1 VYENA
6 ESQMNLRRAVV
17 ISKQSEIRQLA
28 QKISQ
33 QVLVAD
39 DVIEAV
45 DIVATVT
52 PDLILLDSL
61 QQPGDIHTILNASHN
76 NFRTVIVIVGN
87 NGTPPAWLAQF
98 AQVCNIE
105 YLAGPGDYEQLQ
117 RILGKIQSQTKT
129 GKTNDL
135 TSFFAD
141 DLAASVSMAG
151 KSKAILHTLKMIKL
165 VAGSNCNPVLIIGET
180 GTGKELV
187 AKAVHV
193 SRHPNEPFV
202 AINCAALTA
211 NLLESEL
218 FGHIKGSFTSADR
231 DKTGLL
237 ELAGQGTIFLDEI
250 SEMPLDLQAKLLRVL
265 QEKTFRKVGGISDL
279 TTHATIIAT
288 SNRDLRQE
296 VQANRFRRDLYYRLN
311 ICPIAL
317 APLRTDERRMD
328 IRPLA
333 EYFLKTST
341 VCPDKTGRITSL
353 TEMAVEAIE
362 KHTWPGNVRE
372 LRNVIDRAIMLETT
386 DKIGLSSIFIESDI
400 GLVHQTDSTTSAS
413 MWPTFSK
420 LGAMGSR
427 QDIKSGED
435 CPSTLLG
442 AVSLSNRQIE
452 PSAFGGRTSPVV
464 DNLSGPL
471 KTGDFSL
478 DKAERELIAR
488 ALQESG
494 WQKTRAAALL
504 GITRATL
511 YAKVKQHNIQRGTYI
526 PKLACDNLQE
536 EARSAGHLTA
546 DDSSLIAD
554 SEPVTIS

>member
-1 VYENA
+1 MIV
-6 ESQMNLRRAVV
+6 LRRIVV
-17 ISKQSEIRQLA
+17 TSKQAEVQQLA
-28 QKISQ
+28 RRIGQ

-39 DVIEAV
+39 DAVEVV
-45 DIVATVT
+45 DIAATVV
-52 PDLILLDSL
+52 PDLILLDDL
-61 QQPGDIHTILNASHN
+61 MHPGDIRTILDASHN
-76 NFRTVIVIVGN
+76 NFSTAVVVVGN
-87 NGTPPAWLAQF
+87 NGTPPAWFEQF
-98 AQVCNIE
+98 SQVGNIE
-105 YLAGPGDYEQLQ
+105 YLSGPNNYEQLQ
-117 RILGKIQSQTKT
+117 RILSKIQPQTKA
-129 GKTNDL
+129 GKTND
-135 TSFFAD
+135 FFAD

-151 KSKAILHTLKMIKL
+151 KSRAILHTLKMIKL

-180 GTGKELV
+180 GTGKELA
-187 AKAVHV
+187 AKAVHI

-279 TTHATIIAT
+279 VCKATIIAT

-311 ICPIAL
+311 ICPITI
-317 APLRTDERRMD
+317 APLRTNERKMD
-328 IRPLA
+328 IRLLA
-333 EYFLKTST
+333 EYLLRTST
-341 VCPDKTGRITSL
+341 VCPAKAGRITSL
-353 TEMAVEAIE
+353 TEIALEAIE

-372 LRNVIDRAIMLETT
+372 LRNVIDRAILLETT
-386 DKIGLSSIFIESDI
+386 DKIGLSSIFIDYEHSEP
-400 GLVHQTDSTTSAS
+400 LVS
-413 MWPTFSK
+413 MW
-420 LGAMGSR
+420 MR
-427 QDIKSGED
+427 QD
-435 CPSTLLG
+435 CQP
-442 AVSLSNRQIE
+442 VLSRVEGIE
-452 PSAFGGRTSPVV
+452 PHTQGAWQASPVINSPS
-464 DNLSGPL
+464 DMSRP
-471 KTGDFSL
+471 GDFSL

-494 WQKTRAAALL
+494 WQKTRAATLL

-526 PKLACDNLQE
+526 PKLDQDN
-536 EARSAGHLTA
+536 
-546 DDSSLIAD
+546 SSSMAEP
-554 SEPVTIS
+554 EPVTAS

>member
-1 VYENA
+1 
-6 ESQMNLRRAVV
+6 MNLRRVVV
-17 ISKQSEIRQLA
+17 ISKQSELRQLA

-39 DVIEAV
+39 DAIEAV

-61 QQPGDIHTILNASHN
+61 LQPADIRTVLDASYN
-76 NFRTVIVIVGN
+76 NFHAAIVVVGN
-87 NGTPPAWLAQF
+87 NGAQPAWFAQF
-98 AQVCNIE
+98 SQNSNIE
-105 YLAGPGDYEQLQ
+105 YLSDPNSHEQLQ
-117 RILGKIQSQTKT
+117 RILNKIQSQMKSS
-129 GKTNDL
+129 KADDM
-135 TSFFAD
+135 SDFFAD
-141 DLAASVSMAG
+141 DLAASVAMAG
-151 KSKAILHTLKMIKL
+151 KSRAIFYTLKMIKM
-165 VAGSNCNPVLIIGET
+165 VAASNCNPVLIIGET
-180 GTGKELV
+180 GTGKELA
-187 AKAVHV
+187 AKAVHI

-231 DKTGLL
+231 DKIGLL
-237 ELAGQGTIFLDEI
+237 ELAGHGTIFLDEI

-265 QEKTFRKVGGISDL
+265 QEKTYRKVGGTADL
-279 TTHATIIAT
+279 TCKATIIAS

-296 VQANRFRRDLYYRLN
+296 VQVNRFRRDLYYRLN
-311 ICPIAL
+311 ICPITI
-317 APLRTDERRMD
+317 APLRTPERRMD

-333 EYFLKTST
+333 EYFLRNST
-341 VCPDKTGRITSL
+341 VCPDKTGKITSL
-353 TEMAVEAIE
+353 TEMALETIE

-386 DKIGLSSIFIESDI
+386 DKIGLSSIFI
-400 GLVHQTDSTTSAS
+400 DSADSAS
-413 MWPTFSK
+413 SSSIW
-420 LGAMGSR
+420 MGLPH
-427 QDIKSGED
+427 IIEGGKD
-435 CPSTLLG
+435 CQTELPATQG
-442 AVSLSNRQIE
+442 VWRVSPLSDVAAE
-452 PSAFGGRTSPVV
+452 TS
-464 DNLSGPL
+464 

-526 PKLACDNLQE
+526 PKLACDKLQE
-536 EARSAGHLTA
+536 EARV
-546 DDSSLIAD
+546 DDSAFVPE
-554 SEPVTIS
+554 SESVTAF

>member
-1 VYENA
+1 MYENA

-61 QQPGDIHTILNASHN
+61 LQPGDIHTILNASHN

-98 AQVCNIE
+98 AHICSIE

-117 RILGKIQSQTKT
+117 RILSKIQSQTKA

-165 VAGSNCNPVLIIGET
+165 VAGSNCNPVLVIGET

-311 ICPIAL
+311 ICPIAI

-333 EYFLKTST
+333 EYFLRTST

-353 TEMAVEAIE
+353 TEMAIEAIE

-386 DKIGLSSIFIESDI
+386 DKIGLSSIFI
-400 GLVHQTDSTTSAS
+400 DSEDSAPSAS
-413 MWPTFSK
+413 MW
-420 LGAMGSR
+420 MGSR
-427 QDIKSGED
+427 QDIKSGQD
-435 CPSTLLG
+435 C
-442 AVSLSNRQIE
+442 QIE
-452 PSAFGGRTSPVV
+452 PPTQGVWRASPVV

-471 KTGDFSL
+471 NTKRSAGPASATGDFSL

-526 PKLACDNLQE
+526 PRLDQSTE
-536 EARSAGHLTA
+536 HLTA
-546 DDSSLIAD
+546 DDSSFIAEP
-554 SEPVTIS
+554 EPVTVS

>member
-1 VYENA
+1 
-6 ESQMNLRRAVV
+6 MNLRRVVV

-39 DVIEAV
+39 DAIEAV
-45 DIVATVT
+45 DIVVTVT

-61 QQPGDIHTILNASHN
+61 LQPGDISTILDASHN
-76 NFRTVIVIVGN
+76 NFRTAIVVVGN
-87 NGTPPAWLAQF
+87 NGTPPAWFEQF
-98 AQVCNIE
+98 SQTGNIE
-105 YLAGPGDYEQLQ
+105 YLSGPNDYEQLQ

-129 GKTNDL
+129 GKTNDM
-135 TSFFAD
+135 TGFFAD

-151 KSKAILHTLKMIKL
+151 KSKAILYTLKMIKL

-180 GTGKELV
+180 GTGKELA
-187 AKAVHV
+187 AKAVHI

-231 DKTGLL
+231 DKIGLL

-265 QEKTFRKVGGISDL
+265 QEKTFRKVGGTSDL
-279 TTHATIIAT
+279 ACKATIIAS

-311 ICPIAL
+311 ICPITI
-317 APLRTDERRMD
+317 APLRTPERRMD

-333 EYFLKTST
+333 EYLLRTST
-341 VCPDKTGRITSL
+341 VCPAKAGRIISL
-353 TEMAVEAIE
+353 TEMALEAIE

-372 LRNVIDRAIMLETT
+372 LRNVIDRAILLETT
-386 DKIGLSSIFIESDI
+386 DKIGLSSILIESA
-400 GLVHQTDSTTSAS
+400 DSTPSAS
-413 MWPTFSK
+413 MWT
-420 LGAMGSR
+420 G
-427 QDIKSGED
+427 QD
-435 CPSTLLG
+435 C
-442 AVSLSNRQIE
+442 QIE
-452 PSAFGGRTSPVV
+452 PPTQGVWRASPLA
-464 DNLSGPL
+464 DASSDPS

-511 YAKVKQHNIQRGTYI
+511 YAKVKQHNIQRGIYI
-526 PKLACDNLQE
+526 PKLEQ
-536 EARSAGHLTA
+536 
-546 DDSSLIAD
+546 DDSSFIA
-554 SEPVTIS
+554 EPESVTVS

>member
-1 VYENA
+1 MV
-6 ESQMNLRRAVV
+6 LRRIVI
-17 ISKQSEIRQLA
+17 ISKQAEVQQLA
-28 QKISQ
+28 QRIGQ

-39 DVIEAV
+39 DAVEAV
-45 DIVATVT
+45 DIVATVM
-52 PDLILLDSL
+52 PDLILLDCFL
-61 QQPGDIHTILNASHN
+61 QPGDIRTILDASHN
-76 NFRTVIVIVGN
+76 NFRTVAVVVGN
-87 NGTPPAWLAQF
+87 NGAPPAWFTQF
-98 AQVCNIE
+98 SQSCNIE
-105 YLAGPGDYEQLQ
+105 YLSGPNDYEQLQ
-117 RILGKIQSQTKT
+117 RILSKIQSQTKT
-129 GKTNDL
+129 GKTNDMD
-135 TSFFAD
+135 SFFAD

-151 KSKAILHTLKMIKL
+151 KSKAIIYTLKMIKL

-180 GTGKELV
+180 GTGKELA
-187 AKAVHV
+187 AKAVHI

-231 DKTGLL
+231 DKIGLL

-265 QEKTFRKVGGISDL
+265 QEKTFRKVGGTSDL
-279 TTHATIIAT
+279 VCKATIIAS

-311 ICPIAL
+311 ICPITI
-317 APLRTDERRMD
+317 APLRTPERRMD

-333 EYFLKTST
+333 EYLLRTST
-341 VCPDKTGRITSL
+341 VCPAKAGKITSL
-353 TEMAVEAIE
+353 TEMAIEAIE

-372 LRNVIDRAIMLETT
+372 LRNVIDRAILLETT
-386 DKIGLSSIFIESDI
+386 DKIGLSSIFIES
-400 GLVHQTDSTTSAS
+400 VDSAPSVS
-413 MWPTFSK
+413 MWT
-420 LGAMGSR
+420 G
-427 QDIKSGED
+427 QD
-435 CPSTLLG
+435 C
-442 AVSLSNRQIE
+442 QIE
-452 PSAFGGRTSPVV
+452 PPTQGVWRASPLI
-464 DNLSGPL
+464 DASSGPS
-471 KTGDFSL
+471 KIGDFSL

-526 PKLACDNLQE
+526 PKLDQHNSSFIAE
-536 EARSAGHLTA
+536 PESVTA
-546 DDSSLIAD
+546 A
-554 SEPVTIS
+554 

>member
-1 VYENA
+1 
-6 ESQMNLRRAVV
+6 MNLRRAVV

-39 DVIEAV
+39 DAIEAV

-52 PDLILLDSL
+52 PDLILLDGL
-61 QQPGDIHTILNASHN
+61 LQPGDISTILNASHN
-76 NFRTVIVIVGN
+76 NFRTAVVVVGN
-87 NGTPPAWLAQF
+87 NGTPPTWFEQF
-98 AQVCNIE
+98 SQVDNIE
-105 YLAGPGDYEQLQ
+105 YLSGPNDYEQLQ
-117 RILGKIQSQTKT
+117 RILSKIQSQTKT
-129 GKTNDL
+129 GKTNDM
-135 TSFFAD
+135 TDFFAD

-151 KSKAILHTLKMIKL
+151 KSKAILYTLKMIKL
-165 VAGSNCNPVLIIGET
+165 VAGSNCNPVLIMGET
-180 GTGKELV
+180 GTGKELA
-187 AKAVHV
+187 AKAVHI
-193 SRHPNEPFV
+193 SRHARPDKNEGRNEPFV

-231 DKTGLL
+231 DKIGLL

-250 SEMPLDLQAKLLRVL
+250 SEMPMDLQAKLLRVL
-265 QEKTFRKVGGISDL
+265 QEKTFRKVGGTSDL
-279 TTHATIIAT
+279 TCKATIIAS

-311 ICPIAL
+311 ICPITI
-317 APLRTDERRMD
+317 APLRTPERRMD

-333 EYFLKTST
+333 EYLLRTST
-341 VCPDKTGRITSL
+341 VCPSKAGKIASI
-353 TEMAVEAIE
+353 TEMAIEAIE

-372 LRNVIDRAIMLETT
+372 LRNVIDRAIILETT
-386 DKIGLSSIFIESDI
+386 DKIGLSSIFIESEN
-400 GLVHQTDSTTSAS
+400 STPSAS
-413 MWPTFSK
+413 MWT
-420 LGAMGSR
+420 GSR

-435 CPSTLLG
+435 C
-442 AVSLSNRQIE
+442 QIE
-452 PSAFGGRTSPVV
+452 PPTQGVWRATANRERPVSPLV
-464 DNLSGPL
+464 DSSSDPS

-526 PKLACDNLQE
+526 PKLEQ
-536 EARSAGHLTA
+536 
-546 DDSSLIAD
+546 DDSSFIAD
-554 SEPVTIS
+554 YESVTVS